1 MAVAETLMQPA
12 IATAMEILEE
22 GLGILW
28 FPLRTNAVIDG
39 IETATNVLGSIPHE
53 AAITHCASV
62 AEPRFNA

>member
-28 FPLRTNAVIDG
+28 FPFRTNAVHFLCKAG
-39 IETATNVLGSIPHE
+39 
-53 AAITHCASV
+53 ASV
-62 AEPRFNA
+62 R